1 MSKLSKSFLFSH
13 AMILFSFLFLFDVF
27 GIHWTLATGGSATKK
42 KYPTN
47 QLARSH
53 NNQVYIVGH
62 MPPGSDERQL
72 GIQMN
77 GHTTFSSE
85 NNLRYLQLV
94 RKYSSII
101 SGQFFGHLH
110 SDSFRIIYSDNGKH
124 ISDLFEFTFYFTAL
138 PAEFSIIASFFFLV
152 SRIFDIVASRIVQQS
167 VRKSVACSDNN
178 ANLFVVC
185 INIIAGK
192 PVSWIMIAPSITP
205 IKTTVGSN
213 NPAMR
218 LYKFDTDTGQVS
230 AMQCGVCFAIS
241 SGISFAQ
248 FYYY

>member
-1 MSKLSKSFLFSH
+1 MGYVICSSIGCCYCYNCYYILYPIITSRDCVFHVKTVKKFSFLTCYDSIFFP
-13 AMILFSFLFLFDVF
+13 LFLFLFDLLDARQR
-27 GIHWTLATGGSATKK
+27 GWSATTTTGKNQ
-42 KYPTN
+42 TN
-47 QLARSH
+47 QLACSH

-124 ISDLFEFTFYFTAL
+124 IFDLFEFAFILHHTAVR
-138 PAEFSIIASFFFLV
+138 AAG
-152 SRIFDIVASRIVQQS
+152 RIFHNRLSSLFLLLRDAFDMVASRIQQW
-167 VRKSVACSDNN
+167 
-178 ANLFVVC
+178 
-185 INIIAGK
+185 G
-192 PVSWIMIAPSITP
+192 WE
-205 IKTTVGSN
+205 VG
-213 NPAMR
+213 R
-218 LYKFDTDTGQVS
+218 LQR
-230 AMQCGVCFAIS
+230 
-241 SGISFAQ
+241 
-248 FYYY
+248 